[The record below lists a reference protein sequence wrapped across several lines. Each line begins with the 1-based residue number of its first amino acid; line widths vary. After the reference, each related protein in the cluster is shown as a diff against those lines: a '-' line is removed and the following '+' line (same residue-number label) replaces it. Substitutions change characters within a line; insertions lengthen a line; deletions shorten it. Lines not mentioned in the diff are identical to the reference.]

1 MKTAFAVAIILFL
14 CLPAPAPAQ
23 GIADLVKMGKVQLVA
38 DAKVSDNKLP
48 ENAFFQNPRCL
59 AADAKGN
66 IDVSDAD
73 AKHIKVFGPDGK
85 FRTTLSRKGEG
96 PGEIQMPTMLGISVE
111 RLVVWEAMNRR
122 FSILDLKGGFI
133 KTAKAVYGGTGDL
146 LALRALSDGRWI
158 AFVERGLPAQ
168 FQGRLPEERDYAVL
182 LLSTDLTPVSTIDER
197 KFRNRR
203 WTRHPQTQGLIQVPF
218 PYHPGVKVAVSPDGT
233 IAIGTGRTYEI
244 GLYDPDKGRR
254 ADHQPPVRPAQA
266 RGPGQGSPF
275 RHVHHERLHRR
286 TKESR
291 S

>member
-1 MKTAFAVAIILFL
+1 LSKR
-14 CLPAPAPAQ
+14 
-23 GIADLVKMGKVQLVA
+23 GKVQLVA

-66 IDVSDAD
+66 IYVSDAD

-182 LLSTDLTPVSTIDER
+182 LLSTDLTPVSTIDEQ

-203 WTRHPQTQGLIQVPF
+203 WTRHPQI
-218 PYHPGVKVAVSPDGT
+218 
-233 IAIGTGRTYEI
+233 
-244 GLYDPDKGRR
+244 
-254 ADHQPPVRPAQA
+254 
-266 RGPGQGSPF
+266 
-275 RHVHHERLHRR
+275 
-286 TKESR
+286 
-291 S
+291 